1 MTAATVATILAVLAI
16 LLVLALALQVAG
28 LRRKL
33 AAVPKDGNV
42 IDLMHSIDN
51 DLAKLETQVND
62 IAPRL
67 QRVEGKLPLA
77 LSYTGVVTYDAFGDI
92 GGKLSRS
99 IALLDSNG
107 DGLVI
112 SLLVGRNETL
122 FFTKEVRSGSGT
134 ERLSPEEGAAIQR
147 AMGR

>member
-1 MTAATVATILAVLAI
+1 MTAATVAAFLA
-16 LLVLALALQVAG
+16 ALALVISLGLAMQVAG
-28 LRRKL
+28 LRRRL

-42 IDLMHSIDN
+42 IDLMRTIDH
-51 DLAKLETQVND
+51 DLGEVEKQVANLG
-62 IAPRL
+62 PRL
-67 QRVEGKLPLA
+67 LAVEQKLPLA
-77 LSYTGVVTYDAFGDI
+77 VSYTGVVTYDAFGDI

-134 ERLSPEEGAAIQR
+134 ERLSPEEGAAIAR

>member
-1 MTAATVATILAVLAI
+1 MDPATVAAIIAAVALAI
-16 LLVLALALQVAG
+16 SLGLALQVAA
-28 LRRKL
+28 LRRRL
-33 AAVPKDGNV
+33 ASVPKDGNV
-42 IDLMHSIDN
+42 IDLMRSIDH
-51 DLAKLETQVND
+51 DLGQVEQQLANMG
-62 IAPRL
+62 PRL
-67 QRVEGKLPLA
+67 LDVEQKLPLA
-77 LSYTGVVTYDAFGDI
+77 VSYTGVVTYDAFGDI

-122 FFTKEVRSGSGT
+122 FFTKEVRAGSGT

>member
-1 MTAATVATILAVLAI
+1 MTAATVASFLA
-16 LLVLALALQVAG
+16 ALALVISLGLAMQVAG
-28 LRRKL
+28 LRRRL

-42 IDLMHSIDN
+42 IDLMRNIDH
-51 DLAKLETQVND
+51 DLGEVEKQVANLG
-62 IAPRL
+62 PRL
-67 QRVEGKLPLA
+67 FAVEQKLPLA
-77 LSYTGVVTYDAFGDI
+77 VSYTGVVTYDAFGDI

-134 ERLSPEEGAAIQR
+134 ERLSPEEGAAIAR

>member
-1 MTAATVATILAVLAI
+1 MNAAIVAASLAAI
-16 LLVLALALQVAG
+16 ALVMSLGLALQVAA
-28 LRRKL
+28 LRRRL
-33 AAVPKDGNV
+33 AAVPRDGDV
-42 IDLMHSIDN
+42 INLMRSIDN
-51 DLAKLETQVND
+51 DLAKLESVIGQLE
-62 IAPRL
+62 PRL
-67 QRVEGKLPLA
+67 RQVERRLPLA

-92 GGKLSRS
+92 SGKLSRS

-112 SLLVGRNETL
+112 SLLVGRTETL

-134 ERLSPEEGAAIQR
+134 ERLSPEETAVISR

>member
-1 MTAATVATILAVLAI
+1 MNAATVASFLA
-16 LLVLALALQVAG
+16 ALALVISLGLAMQVAG
-28 LRRKL
+28 LRRRL

-42 IDLMHSIDN
+42 IDLMRTIDH
-51 DLAKLETQVND
+51 DLGEVEKQVANLG
-62 IAPRL
+62 PRL
-67 QRVEGKLPLA
+67 LAVEQKLPLA
-77 LSYTGVVTYDAFGDI
+77 VSYTGVVTYDAFGDI

-112 SLLVGRNETL
+112 SLLVGRSETL

-134 ERLSPEEGAAIQR
+134 ERLSPEEGAAIAR

>member
-1 MTAATVATILAVLAI
+1 MNAATIASFLA
-16 LLVLALALQVAG
+16 ALALVISLGLAMQVAG
-28 LRRKL
+28 LRRRL

-42 IDLMHSIDN
+42 IDLMRTIDH
-51 DLAKLETQVND
+51 DLGEVEKQVANLG
-62 IAPRL
+62 PRL
-67 QRVEGKLPLA
+67 LAVEQKLPLA
-77 LSYTGVVTYDAFGDI
+77 VSYTGVVTYDAFGDI

-134 ERLSPEEGAAIQR
+134 ERLSPEEGAAIAR

>member
-1 MTAATVATILAVLAI
+1 MNAATVASFLA
-16 LLVLALALQVAG
+16 ALALVISLGLAMQVAG
-28 LRRKL
+28 LRRRL

-42 IDLMHSIDN
+42 IDLMRSIDH
-51 DLAKLETQVND
+51 DLGEVEKQVANLG
-62 IAPRL
+62 PRL
-67 QRVEGKLPLA
+67 LLVEQKLPLA
-77 LSYTGVVTYDAFGDI
+77 VSYTGVVTYDAFGDI

-134 ERLSPEEGAAIQR
+134 ERLSPEEGAAIAR

>member
-1 MTAATVATILAVLAI
+1 MDPATVAAIIAAVALAV
-16 LLVLALALQVAG
+16 ALGVALQVAA
-28 LRRKL
+28 LRRRL

-42 IDLMHSIDN
+42 IDLMRSIDH
-51 DLAKLETQVND
+51 DLGQVEQQLANMG
-62 IAPRL
+62 PRL
-67 QRVEGKLPLA
+67 LAVEKKLPLA
-77 LSYTGVVTYDAFGDI
+77 VSYTGVVTYDAFGDI

-112 SLLVGRNETL
+112 SLLVGRAETL

>member
-1 MTAATVATILAVLAI
+1 MTEATVAAIIAVVS
-16 LLVLALALQVAG
+16 LVVALGLALQVAA
-28 LRRKL
+28 LRRRL
-33 AAVPKDGNV
+33 ASVPKDGNV
-42 IDLMHSIDN
+42 IDLMRSIDN
-51 DLAKLETQVND
+51 DLAKVESHVAN
-62 IAPRL
+62 IEPRL
-67 QRVEGKLPLA
+67 QQVEQKLPLA
-77 LSYTGVVTYDAFGDI
+77 VSYTGVVTYDAFGDI

-112 SLLVGRNETL
+112 SLLVGRSETL

>member
-1 MTAATVATILAVLAI
+1 MTADTVAAVLSGLA
-16 LLVLALALQVAG
+16 LVISLGLALQVAG
-28 LRRKL
+28 LRRRL

-42 IDLMHSIDN
+42 IDLLRSIDR
-51 DLAKLETQVND
+51 DLGAVEKQVANLG
-62 IAPRL
+62 PRIL
-67 QRVEGKLPLA
+67 DVERKLPLA
-77 LSYTGVVTYDAFGDI
+77 ISYTGVVTYDAFGDI

-99 IALLDSNG
+99 IAMLDSNG

-122 FFTKEVRSGSGT
+122 FFTKEVRSGSGS
-134 ERLSPEEGAAIQR
+134 ERLSPEEDAAIAR

>member
-1 MTAATVATILAVLAI
+1 MNAATVAAIIGAVA
-16 LLVLALALQVAG
+16 LVIALGLALQVAA

-33 AAVPKDGNV
+33 ASVPKDGNV
-42 IDLMHSIDN
+42 IDLMRSIDN
-51 DLAKLETQVND
+51 DLAKVEAQVGN
-62 IAPRL
+62 IEPRL
-67 QRVEGKLPLA
+67 QSVEQRLPLA
-77 LSYTGVVTYDAFGDI
+77 VSYTGVVTYDAFGDI

-122 FFTKEVRSGSGT
+122 FFTKEVRSGAGT
-134 ERLSPEEGAAIQR
+134 ERLSPEEAAAIQR
-147 AMGR
+147 AMGH

>member
-1 MTAATVATILAVLAI
+1 MTAATVAAFLA
-16 LLVLALALQVAG
+16 ALALVMSLGLAMQVAG
-28 LRRKL
+28 LRRRL

-42 IDLMHSIDN
+42 IDLMRSIDH
-51 DLAKLETQVND
+51 DLGEVEKQVANLG
-62 IAPRL
+62 PRL
-67 QRVEGKLPLA
+67 LAVEQKLPLA
-77 LSYTGVVTYDAFGDI
+77 VSYTGVVTYDAFGDI

-134 ERLSPEEGAAIQR
+134 ERLSPEEGAAIAR

>member
-1 MTAATVATILAVLAI
+1 MTAATIASFLA
-16 LLVLALALQVAG
+16 ALALVISLGLAMQVAG
-28 LRRKL
+28 LRRRL

-42 IDLMHSIDN
+42 IDLMRTIDH
-51 DLAKLETQVND
+51 DLGEVEKQVANLG
-62 IAPRL
+62 PRL
-67 QRVEGKLPLA
+67 LAVEQKLPLA
-77 LSYTGVVTYDAFGDI
+77 VSYTGVVTYDAFGDI

-134 ERLSPEEGAAIQR
+134 ERLSPEEGAAIAR

>member
-1 MTAATVATILAVLAI
+1 MDAATVAAIIAVVALAI
-16 LLVLALALQVAG
+16 ALGLALQVAA
-28 LRRKL
+28 LRRRL

-42 IDLMHSIDN
+42 IDLMRSIDN
-51 DLAKLETQVND
+51 DLAKVEAQVGN
-62 IAPRL
+62 IEPRL
-67 QRVEGKLPLA
+67 RSVEQKLPLA
-77 LSYTGVVTYDAFGDI
+77 VSCTGVVTYDAFGDI

-147 AMGR
+147 AMDH

>member
-1 MTAATVATILAVLAI
+1 MTAATVAAILAVLA
-16 LLVLALALQVAG
+16 LLTTLVLALQVAG
-28 LRRKL
+28 LRRRL
-33 AAVPKDGNV
+33 ASVPKDGNV
-42 IDLMHSIDN
+42 IDLMRSIDN
-51 DLAKLETQVND
+51 DLANVEAVVKNLE
-62 IAPRL
+62 PRL
-67 QRVEGKLPLA
+67 QKVEQKLPLA

-99 IALLDSNG
+99 IAMLDTNG

-147 AMGR
+147 AMAH

>member
-1 MTAATVATILAVLAI
+1 MDAATVAAIIAVVA
-16 LLVLALALQVAG
+16 LLIALGLALQVAA
-28 LRRKL
+28 LRRRL
-33 AAVPKDGNV
+33 ASVPKDGNV
-42 IDLMHSIDN
+42 IDLMRSIDS
-51 DLAKLETQVND
+51 DLAKVEAHVAG
-62 IAPRL
+62 IEPRL
-67 QRVEGKLPLA
+67 QSVEQKLPLA
-77 LSYTGVVTYDAFGDI
+77 VSYTGVVTYDAFGDI

-147 AMGR
+147 AMNH

>member
-1 MTAATVATILAVLAI
+1 MNAATIASFLA
-16 LLVLALALQVAG
+16 ALALVISLGLAMQVAG
-28 LRRKL
+28 LRRRL
-33 AAVPKDGNV
+33 AAVPKAGNV
-42 IDLMHSIDN
+42 IDLMRTIDH
-51 DLAKLETQVND
+51 DLGEVEKQVANLG
-62 IAPRL
+62 PRL
-67 QRVEGKLPLA
+67 LAVEQKLPLA
-77 LSYTGVVTYDAFGDI
+77 VSYTGVVTYDAFGDI

-134 ERLSPEEGAAIQR
+134 ERLSPEEGAAIAR

>member
-1 MTAATVATILAVLAI
+1 MNAATVAAILAALA
-16 LLVLALALQVAG
+16 LLIALGLALQVAG
-28 LRRKL
+28 LRKRL
-33 AAVPKDGNV
+33 AAVPKDGNI
-42 IDLMHSIDN
+42 IDLMRSIDN
-51 DLAKLETQVND
+51 DLAKVETQVSD
-62 IAPRL
+62 IQPRL
-67 QRVEGKLPLA
+67 QKVERKLPLA

-99 IALLDSNG
+99 IAMLDSNG

-112 SLLVGRNETL
+112 SLLVGRSETL

>member
-1 MTAATVATILAVLAI
+1 MNAATVAAILAALA
-16 LLVLALALQVAG
+16 LLIALGLALQVAG
-28 LRRKL
+28 LRKRL
-33 AAVPKDGNV
+33 AAVPKDGNI
-42 IDLMHSIDN
+42 IDLMRSIDN
-51 DLAKLETQVND
+51 DLAKVESQVSD
-62 IAPRL
+62 IQPRL
-67 QRVEGKLPLA
+67 QKVERKLPLA

-99 IALLDSNG
+99 IAMLDSNG

-112 SLLVGRNETL
+112 SLLVGRSETL

>member
-1 MTAATVATILAVLAI
+1 MTVATVAAILA
-16 LLVLALALQVAG
+16 ALALLMALVLGLQIAA
-28 LRRKL
+28 LRRRL

-42 IDLMHSIDN
+42 IDLMRSIDN
-51 DLAKLETQVND
+51 DLAKVEGQVAS
-62 IAPRL
+62 IEPRL
-67 QRVEGKLPLA
+67 ARVEQKLPLA
-77 LSYTGVVTYDAFGDI
+77 VSYTGVVTYDAFGDI

-112 SLLVGRNETL
+112 SLLVGRSETL

-147 AMGR
+147 AMSR

>member
-1 MTAATVATILAVLAI
+1 MDAATVAAIIATIALFVALG
-16 LLVLALALQVAG
+16 LALQIAA
-28 LRRKL
+28 LRRRL

-42 IDLMHSIDN
+42 IDLMRSIDG
-51 DLAKLETQVND
+51 DLAKVEAVVTN
-62 IAPRL
+62 IEPRL
-67 QRVEGKLPLA
+67 QSVEQRLPLA
-77 LSYTGVVTYDAFGDI
+77 ISFTGVVTYDAFGDI

-147 AMGR
+147 AMGH

>member
-1 MTAATVATILAVLAI
+1 MNAATIASFLA
-16 LLVLALALQVAG
+16 ALALVISLGLAMQVAG
-28 LRRKL
+28 LRRRL

-42 IDLMHSIDN
+42 IDLMRTIDH
-51 DLAKLETQVND
+51 DLGEVEKQVANLG
-62 IAPRL
+62 PRL
-67 QRVEGKLPLA
+67 LAVEQKLPLA
-77 LSYTGVVTYDAFGDI
+77 VSYTGVVTYDAFGDI

-99 IALLDSNG
+99 LALLDSNG

-134 ERLSPEEGAAIQR
+134 ERLSPEEGAAIAR

>member
-1 MTAATVATILAVLAI
+1 MNAATIASFLA
-16 LLVLALALQVAG
+16 ALALMISLGLAMQVAG
-28 LRRKL
+28 LRRRL
-33 AAVPKDGNV
+33 ASVPKDGNV
-42 IDLMHSIDN
+42 IDLMRTIDH
-51 DLAKLETQVND
+51 DLGEVEKQVANLG
-62 IAPRL
+62 PRL
-67 QRVEGKLPLA
+67 LAVEQKLPLA
-77 LSYTGVVTYDAFGDI
+77 VSYTGVVTYDAFGDI

-134 ERLSPEEGAAIQR
+134 ERLSPEEGAAIAR

>member
-1 MTAATVATILAVLAI
+1 MSPAVGAAILASLA
-16 LLVLALALQVAG
+16 LVLALGLALQVAG
-28 LRRKL
+28 LRRRL

-42 IDLMHSIDN
+42 IDLMRSIDH
-51 DLAKLETQVND
+51 DLAKVEAAIADIEPRLTQVE
-62 IAPRL
+62 
-67 QRVEGKLPLA
+67 QKLPRA

-99 IALLDSNG
+99 IAMLDSNG

-112 SLLVGRNETL
+112 SLLVGRSETL

-134 ERLSPEEGAAIQR
+134 ERLSPEEGAAVQR